1 MWHLDQWRASSSWL
15 PGLVILGVVILVTPT
30 LGTPQFYLL
39 QPSTVSTQ
47 LINTHWNVSVFL
59 PCLAPRPGGGQGED
73 CRAAGLVCWAC
84 NEDKFGSHCK
94 QETLNTFLTSP
105 RQSVC
110 WPVKLHL
117 ATSARWARQL
127 GQHPSIS
134 YFLTGR
140 LEIWKIFTGISLSL
154 VHCATTVKE
163 YNEMKWIRFNQPLR
177 PHQAKPSLVYRYNF
191 INYYTLSKNKY
202 SFHKC
207 QSDFIPPN

>member
-1 MWHLDQWRASSSWL
+1 MSQFFFPVL
-15 PGLVILGVVILVTPT
+15 PPGQVVVKVRIVEPLVWSAEHVMRTSLA
-30 LGTPQFYLL
+30 
-39 QPSTVSTQ
+39 
-47 LINTHWNVSVFL
+47 LI
-59 PCLAPRPGGGQGED
+59 AM
-73 CRAAGLVCWAC
+73 
-84 NEDKFGSHCK
+84 HCK